1 MKRENDFI
9 LRDLKHIW
17 HPCSQM
23 KDYESLP
30 PLCIEKAE
38 GSYLYTTDG
47 KAVIDAISSWWCKS
61 LGHGHPR
68 IKKAVRAQLDKFEHV
83 IMANTCNKTL
93 VMLSEKLA
101 ELALPLDK
109 IFYADNGSTAVEI
122 AVKMSLQY
130 HMQTGN
136 SQRTN
141 FAAFRNG
148 YHGETILAL
157 AAGDCELYSNP
168 YSSIIPSIPKIG
180 PLPYVSGDESSEW
193 DSMSEEKWKII
204 EERLEALHK
213 QGGNSGKPGG
223 CLAGI
228 IFEPVLQ
235 GAGGMRIYSPDL
247 LRRMRKW
254 AAANGVHLIADEIM
268 TGFGRTGKMF
278 ACGHAGIT
286 PDFIVLSKG
295 LTAGWAP
302 MSAVLC
308 STEIYDA
315 FYDDYS
321 SSRAF
326 LHSNTYSGYAPA
338 AAAALEAMNVY
349 EDEKIIEAVGR
360 RSQGLCKRM
369 EWVASE
375 TGALAN
381 VRGIGFVAAA
391 DIIEPSTGKAF
402 PCERRIGFQCYKK
415 AVEFGALL
423 RPLGDTIYF
432 LPPLN
437 TPDKVLDDLAEITVR
452 AVKQVI

>member
-1 MKRENDFI
+1 MKIEKDFI

-23 KDYESLP
+23 KDYENFP
-30 PLCIEKAE
+30 PLHIEKAK
-38 GSYLYTTDG
+38 GPYLYTADRRTI
-47 KAVIDAISSWWCKS
+47 IDAISSWWCKS

-68 IKKAVRAQLDKFEHV
+68 IKKAVRAQLNRFEHV

-101 ELALPLDK
+101 RLASPLNK
-109 IFYADNGSTAVEI
+109 VFYADNGSTAVEI
-122 AVKMSLQY
+122 AIKMSLQY

-136 SQRTN
+136 PKRKN
-141 FAAFRNG
+141 FAALCNG

-157 AAGDCELYSNP
+157 AAGDCELYSSA
-168 YSSIIPSIPKIG
+168 YSSIMPSIPKIG
-180 PLPYVSGDESSEW
+180 PLPYLSGIESSEW
-193 DSMSEEKWKII
+193 HNMSGRDWEII
-204 EERLEALHK
+204 EKRLGELH
-213 QGGNSGKPGG
+213 QGLPNEG

-228 IFEPVLQ
+228 IFEPVVQ
-235 GAGGMRIYSPDL
+235 GAGGMRIYSPDF
-247 LRRMRKW
+247 LRRLRKW
-254 AAANGVHLIADEIM
+254 SSTNGVHLIADEIM
-268 TGFGRTGKMF
+268 TGFGRTGKML
-278 ACGHAGIT
+278 ACEHAGIT

-295 LTAGWAP
+295 LTAGWGP

-308 STEIYDA
+308 PTEIYDA
-315 FYDDYS
+315 FYDDYLS
-321 SSRAF
+321 GRAF
-326 LHSNTYSGYAPA
+326 LHSNTYSGYAVA
-338 AAAALEAMNVY
+338 AAAALEAMNIY
-349 EDEKIIEAVGR
+349 ENEKIVEGVEQ
-360 RSQGLCKRM
+360 RSLGLRKRM

-391 DIIEPSTGKAF
+391 DIIAPPTGKAF
-402 PCERRIGFQCYKK
+402 PSERRTGFQCYKK

-437 TPDKVLDDLAEITVR
+437 TQDKVLDDLAEIT
-452 AVKQVI
+452 ASALKQVL